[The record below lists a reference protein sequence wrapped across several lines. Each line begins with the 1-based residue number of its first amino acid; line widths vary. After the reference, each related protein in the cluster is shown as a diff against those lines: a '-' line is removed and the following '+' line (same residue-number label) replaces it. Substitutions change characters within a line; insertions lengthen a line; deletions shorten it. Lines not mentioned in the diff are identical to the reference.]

1 MVRIGGAAVAF
12 GATDERGQLGKRNGR
27 ATTTRPIPILRK
39 LTDE

>member
-1 MVRIGGAAVAF
+1 MAF
-12 GATDERGQLGKRNGR
+12 RSTDERRQLGKRNGR